1 MKAIILIVSSL
12 LGFVTAPAWAAPYE
26 RNTARP
32 VDQVVFGQV
41 DTVRNITQRQVLESE
56 HTGWKTLGGAVLGGL
71 LGNQFGGGHGREIAT
86 AVGALAGAAAVQH
99 YQSGGSVVENKLVEL
114 LIRNEQNGLINVIQD
129 YDPAM
134 VFLRAETRCASS
146 ISAMGCESTRP
157 IEETRE
163 RAGGNQEGE

>member
-41 DTVRNITQRQVLESE
+41 DTVRNITQRQLLESE

-114 LIRNEQNGLINVIQD
+114 LIRNEQDGLINVIQD

-134 VFLRAETRCASS
+134 VFARGDKVRILYFSDGVRVDKTY
-146 ISAMGCESTRP
+146 
-157 IEETRE
+157 
-163 RAGGNQEGE
+163 

>member
-99 YQSGGSVVENKLVEL
+99 YQSGGSVVEKKLVEL
-114 LIRNEQNGLINVIQD
+114 LIRNEQDGLINVIQD

-134 VFLRAETRCASS
+134 VFARGDKVRILYFSDGVRVDKTY
-146 ISAMGCESTRP
+146 
-157 IEETRE
+157 
-163 RAGGNQEGE
+163 

>member
-1 MKAIILIVSSL
+1 MKTIILIVSSL

-114 LIRNEQNGLINVIQD
+114 LIRNEQDGLINVIQD

-134 VFLRAETRCASS
+134 VFARGDKVRILYFSDGVRVDKTY
-146 ISAMGCESTRP
+146 
-157 IEETRE
+157 
-163 RAGGNQEGE
+163 

>member
-99 YQSGGSVVENKLVEL
+99 YQSGGSVVENQLVEL

-134 VFLRAETRCASS
+134 VFASGDKVRILYFS
-146 ISAMGCESTRP
+146 DGVRGDKTY
-157 IEETRE
+157 
-163 RAGGNQEGE
+163 

>member
-12 LGFVTAPAWAAPYE
+12 LGFVTAPAWGAVYE

-32 VDQVVFGQV
+32 VEQVVFGQV
-41 DTVRNITQRQVLESE
+41 DTVRNITQRQVVESE

-114 LIRNEQNGLINVIQD
+114 LIRSDQDRLINVIQD

-134 VFLRAETRCASS
+134 VFAQGDKVRILYFSDGVRVDKTY
-146 ISAMGCESTRP
+146 
-157 IEETRE
+157 
-163 RAGGNQEGE
+163 

>member
-12 LGFVTAPAWAAPYE
+12 LGFVTAPAWSSVYE

-32 VDQVVFGQV
+32 VEQVAFGQV
-41 DTVRNITQRQVLESE
+41 DAVRNITQRQMVESE
-56 HTGWKTLGGAVLGGL
+56 HSGWKTLGGAVLGGL

-86 AVGALAGAAAVQH
+86 AVGALAGAAAVQQF
-99 YQSGGSVVENKLVEL
+99 QSGGSVVDNKLVEL

-134 VFLRAETRCASS
+134 VFAQGDKVRILYFNDGVRVDKTY
-146 ISAMGCESTRP
+146 
-157 IEETRE
+157 
-163 RAGGNQEGE
+163 

>member
-12 LGFVTAPAWAAPYE
+12 LGFVTAPAWSAVYE

-32 VDQVVFGQV
+32 VEQVVFGQV
-41 DTVRNITQRQVLESE
+41 DTVRNITQRQVVESE

-114 LIRNEQNGLINVIQD
+114 LIRSDQDRLINVIQD

-134 VFLRAETRCASS
+134 VFAQGDKVRILYFNDGVRVDKTY
-146 ISAMGCESTRP
+146 
-157 IEETRE
+157 
-163 RAGGNQEGE
+163 

>member
-32 VDQVVFGQV
+32 VVQVVFGQV

-114 LIRNEQNGLINVIQD
+114 LIRNEQDGLINVIQD

-134 VFLRAETRCASS
+134 VFARGDKVRILYFSDGVRVDKTY
-146 ISAMGCESTRP
+146 
-157 IEETRE
+157 
-163 RAGGNQEGE
+163 

>member
-99 YQSGGSVVENKLVEL
+99 YQSGGSVVENQLVEL

-134 VFLRAETRCASS
+134 VFAQGDKVRILYFSDGVRVDKTY
-146 ISAMGCESTRP
+146 
-157 IEETRE
+157 
-163 RAGGNQEGE
+163 

>member
-99 YQSGGSVVENKLVEL
+99 YQSGGSVVENQLVEL

-134 VFLRAETRCASS
+134 VFARGDKVRTLYYSDGVRVDKTY
-146 ISAMGCESTRP
+146 
-157 IEETRE
+157 
-163 RAGGNQEGE
+163 